1 MKIQNFIQE
10 QIHMEHVPMRQSNIA
25 LSDNISA
32 KLADLDRAS
41 FEYTEGISAD
51 ETLFARSLAHSITED
66 VCRDRGV
73 SVEKTAQLKK
83 QVEEGTYE
91 PDPMAIPVLEQLCTV
106 LEQLCQVEADKLT
119 VISADRPD
127 QLESLLNDENMLLL
141 QLRGLDKKRS
151 DLLRRSGLEGLTFR
165 QILMQEDS
173 EEAVALL
180 SPILERLSSQAEK
193 LKKIKGGTDRLIR
206 IRMKQLEQRLS
217 GAKQSDPHVYDK
229 YV

>member
-1 MKIQNFIQE
+1 
-10 QIHMEHVPMRQSNIA
+10 MRA
-25 LSDNISA
+25 P
-32 KLADLDRAS
+32 
-41 FEYTEGISAD
+41 E
-51 ETLFARSLAHSITED
+51 SL
-66 VCRDRGV
+66 
-73 SVEKTAQLKK
+73 
-83 QVEEGTYE
+83 
-91 PDPMAIPVLEQLCTV
+91 IPVLEQLCTV

-180 SPILERLSSQAEK
+180 SPILERLSIQAEK

-206 IRMKQLEQRLS
+206 IRMKQLEQRLA

>member
-1 MKIQNFIQE
+1 
-10 QIHMEHVPMRQSNIA
+10 MRA
-25 LSDNISA
+25 P
-32 KLADLDRAS
+32 
-41 FEYTEGISAD
+41 E
-51 ETLFARSLAHSITED
+51 SL
-66 VCRDRGV
+66 
-73 SVEKTAQLKK
+73 
-83 QVEEGTYE
+83 
-91 PDPMAIPVLEQLCTV
+91 IPVLEQLCTV

-151 DLLRRSGLEGLTFR
+151 DLLRKSGLEGLTFR

-173 EEAVALL
+173 EEVVALL

>member
-1 MKIQNFIQE
+1 
-10 QIHMEHVPMRQSNIA
+10 MRA
-25 LSDNISA
+25 P
-32 KLADLDRAS
+32 
-41 FEYTEGISAD
+41 E
-51 ETLFARSLAHSITED
+51 SL
-66 VCRDRGV
+66 
-73 SVEKTAQLKK
+73 
-83 QVEEGTYE
+83 
-91 PDPMAIPVLEQLCTV
+91 IPVLEQLCTV

-151 DLLRRSGLEGLTFR
+151 DLLRKSGLEGLTFR

-206 IRMKQLEQRLS
+206 IRMKQLEQHLS

>member
-1 MKIQNFIQE
+1 
-10 QIHMEHVPMRQSNIA
+10 MRA
-25 LSDNISA
+25 P
-32 KLADLDRAS
+32 
-41 FEYTEGISAD
+41 E
-51 ETLFARSLAHSITED
+51 SL
-66 VCRDRGV
+66 
-73 SVEKTAQLKK
+73 
-83 QVEEGTYE
+83 
-91 PDPMAIPVLEQLCTV
+91 IPVLEQLCTV

-151 DLLRRSGLEGLTFR
+151 DLLRKSGLEGLTFR

-193 LKKIKGGTDRLIR
+193 LKKVKGGTDRLIR

>member
-1 MKIQNFIQE
+1 
-10 QIHMEHVPMRQSNIA
+10 MRA
-25 LSDNISA
+25 P
-32 KLADLDRAS
+32 
-41 FEYTEGISAD
+41 E
-51 ETLFARSLAHSITED
+51 SL
-66 VCRDRGV
+66 
-73 SVEKTAQLKK
+73 
-83 QVEEGTYE
+83 
-91 PDPMAIPVLEQLCTV
+91 IPVLEQLCTV

-119 VISADRPD
+119 VISADHPD

-151 DLLRRSGLEGLTFR
+151 DFLRRSGLEGLTFR

-193 LKKIKGGTDRLIR
+193 LKKVKGGTDRLIR

>member
-1 MKIQNFIQE
+1 
-10 QIHMEHVPMRQSNIA
+10 MRA
-25 LSDNISA
+25 P
-32 KLADLDRAS
+32 
-41 FEYTEGISAD
+41 E
-51 ETLFARSLAHSITED
+51 SL
-66 VCRDRGV
+66 
-73 SVEKTAQLKK
+73 
-83 QVEEGTYE
+83 
-91 PDPMAIPVLEQLCTV
+91 IPVLEQLCTV
-106 LEQLCQVEADKLT
+106 LEQLCRVEADKLT
-119 VISADRPD
+119 VVSADHPD

-151 DLLRRSGLEGLTFR
+151 DLLRKSGLEGLTFR

-173 EEAVALL
+173 EEVVALL
-180 SPILERLSSQAEK
+180 SPILERLSIQAEK

>member
-1 MKIQNFIQE
+1 
-10 QIHMEHVPMRQSNIA
+10 MRA
-25 LSDNISA
+25 P
-32 KLADLDRAS
+32 
-41 FEYTEGISAD
+41 E
-51 ETLFARSLAHSITED
+51 SL
-66 VCRDRGV
+66 
-73 SVEKTAQLKK
+73 
-83 QVEEGTYE
+83 
-91 PDPMAIPVLEQLCTV
+91 IPVLEQLCTV
-106 LEQLCQVEADKLT
+106 LEQLCRVEADKLT
-119 VISADRPD
+119 VVSADRPD

-151 DLLRRSGLEGLTFR
+151 DLLCRSGLEGLTFR

-180 SPILERLSSQAEK
+180 SPLLERLSIQAEK
-193 LKKIKGGTDRLIR
+193 LKKVKGGTDRLIR

>member
-1 MKIQNFIQE
+1 
-10 QIHMEHVPMRQSNIA
+10 MRA
-25 LSDNISA
+25 P
-32 KLADLDRAS
+32 
-41 FEYTEGISAD
+41 E
-51 ETLFARSLAHSITED
+51 SL
-66 VCRDRGV
+66 
-73 SVEKTAQLKK
+73 
-83 QVEEGTYE
+83 
-91 PDPMAIPVLEQLCTV
+91 IPVLEQLCTV
-106 LEQLCQVEADKLT
+106 LEQLCRVEADKLT
-119 VISADRPD
+119 VVSADHPD
-127 QLESLLNDENMLLL
+127 QLESLL
-141 QLRGLDKKRS
+141 S

>member
-1 MKIQNFIQE
+1 
-10 QIHMEHVPMRQSNIA
+10 MRAPES
-25 LSDNISA
+25 
-32 KLADLDRAS
+32 R
-41 FEYTEGISAD
+41 
-51 ETLFARSLAHSITED
+51 
-66 VCRDRGV
+66 
-73 SVEKTAQLKK
+73 
-83 QVEEGTYE
+83 
-91 PDPMAIPVLEQLCTV
+91 IPVLEQLCTV
-106 LEQLCQVEADKLT
+106 LEQLCRVEADKLT
-119 VISADRPD
+119 VVSADHPD

-151 DLLRRSGLEGLTFR
+151 DLLRRSGLDGLTFR

-173 EEAVALL
+173 EEVVALL

>member
-1 MKIQNFIQE
+1 
-10 QIHMEHVPMRQSNIA
+10 MRA
-25 LSDNISA
+25 P
-32 KLADLDRAS
+32 
-41 FEYTEGISAD
+41 E
-51 ETLFARSLAHSITED
+51 SL
-66 VCRDRGV
+66 
-73 SVEKTAQLKK
+73 
-83 QVEEGTYE
+83 
-91 PDPMAIPVLEQLCTV
+91 IPVLEQLCTV

-119 VISADRPD
+119 VTSADRPD

-173 EEAVALL
+173 EEVVALL

-193 LKKIKGGTDRLIR
+193 LKKVKGGTDRLIR
-206 IRMKQLEQRLS
+206 IRMKQLEQRLA

>member
-1 MKIQNFIQE
+1 
-10 QIHMEHVPMRQSNIA
+10 MRA
-25 LSDNISA
+25 P
-32 KLADLDRAS
+32 
-41 FEYTEGISAD
+41 E
-51 ETLFARSLAHSITED
+51 SL
-66 VCRDRGV
+66 
-73 SVEKTAQLKK
+73 
-83 QVEEGTYE
+83 
-91 PDPMAIPVLEQLCTV
+91 IPVLEQLCTV
-106 LEQLCQVEADKLT
+106 LEQLCRVEADKLT

-151 DLLRRSGLEGLTFR
+151 DLLRKSGLEGLTFR

-180 SPILERLSSQAEK
+180 SPILERLSIQAEK
-193 LKKIKGGTDRLIR
+193 LKKVKGGTDRLIR
-206 IRMKQLEQRLS
+206 IRMKQLEQRLA

>member
-1 MKIQNFIQE
+1 
-10 QIHMEHVPMRQSNIA
+10 MRA
-25 LSDNISA
+25 P
-32 KLADLDRAS
+32 
-41 FEYTEGISAD
+41 E
-51 ETLFARSLAHSITED
+51 SL
-66 VCRDRGV
+66 
-73 SVEKTAQLKK
+73 
-83 QVEEGTYE
+83 
-91 PDPMAIPVLEQLCTV
+91 IPVLEQLCTV

-173 EEAVALL
+173 EEVVALL
-180 SPILERLSSQAEK
+180 SPILERLSSQVEK
-193 LKKIKGGTDRLIR
+193 LKKVKGGTDRLIR

>member
-1 MKIQNFIQE
+1 
-10 QIHMEHVPMRQSNIA
+10 MRA
-25 LSDNISA
+25 P
-32 KLADLDRAS
+32 
-41 FEYTEGISAD
+41 E
-51 ETLFARSLAHSITED
+51 SL
-66 VCRDRGV
+66 
-73 SVEKTAQLKK
+73 
-83 QVEEGTYE
+83 
-91 PDPMAIPVLEQLCTV
+91 IPVLEQLCTV
-106 LEQLCQVEADKLT
+106 LEQLCRVEADKLT
-119 VISADRPD
+119 VVSADHPD

-151 DLLRRSGLEGLTFR
+151 DLLRKSGLEGLTFR

-173 EEAVALL
+173 EEVVALL
-180 SPILERLSSQAEK
+180 SPILELLSSQAEK

>member
-1 MKIQNFIQE
+1 
-10 QIHMEHVPMRQSNIA
+10 MRA
-25 LSDNISA
+25 P
-32 KLADLDRAS
+32 
-41 FEYTEGISAD
+41 E
-51 ETLFARSLAHSITED
+51 SL
-66 VCRDRGV
+66 
-73 SVEKTAQLKK
+73 
-83 QVEEGTYE
+83 
-91 PDPMAIPVLEQLCTV
+91 IPVLEQLCTV

-141 QLRGLDKKRS
+141 QLRGLEKKRR
-151 DLLRRSGLEGLTFR
+151 DLLRKSGLEGLTFR

-173 EEAVALL
+173 EEVVALL

>member
-1 MKIQNFIQE
+1 
-10 QIHMEHVPMRQSNIA
+10 MRA
-25 LSDNISA
+25 P
-32 KLADLDRAS
+32 
-41 FEYTEGISAD
+41 E
-51 ETLFARSLAHSITED
+51 SL
-66 VCRDRGV
+66 
-73 SVEKTAQLKK
+73 
-83 QVEEGTYE
+83 
-91 PDPMAIPVLEQLCTV
+91 IPVLEQLCTV

-151 DLLRRSGLEGLTFR
+151 DLLRKSGLEGLTFR

-173 EEAVALL
+173 DEAVALL

-193 LKKIKGGTDRLIR
+193 LKKVKGGTDRLIR

>member
-1 MKIQNFIQE
+1 
-10 QIHMEHVPMRQSNIA
+10 MRA
-25 LSDNISA
+25 P
-32 KLADLDRAS
+32 
-41 FEYTEGISAD
+41 E
-51 ETLFARSLAHSITED
+51 SL
-66 VCRDRGV
+66 
-73 SVEKTAQLKK
+73 
-83 QVEEGTYE
+83 
-91 PDPMAIPVLEQLCTV
+91 IPVLEQLCR
-106 LEQLCQVEADKLT
+106 VEADKLT
-119 VISADRPD
+119 VVSADHPD
-127 QLESLLNDENMLLL
+127 QLESLLNDENVLLL

-180 SPILERLSSQAEK
+180 SPILERLSIQAEK

>member
-1 MKIQNFIQE
+1 
-10 QIHMEHVPMRQSNIA
+10 MRA
-25 LSDNISA
+25 P
-32 KLADLDRAS
+32 
-41 FEYTEGISAD
+41 E
-51 ETLFARSLAHSITED
+51 SL
-66 VCRDRGV
+66 
-73 SVEKTAQLKK
+73 
-83 QVEEGTYE
+83 
-91 PDPMAIPVLEQLCTV
+91 IPVLEQLCTV

-151 DLLRRSGLEGLTFR
+151 DLLRKSGLEGLTFR

-173 EEAVALL
+173 EEVVTLL

>member
-1 MKIQNFIQE
+1 
-10 QIHMEHVPMRQSNIA
+10 MRA
-25 LSDNISA
+25 P
-32 KLADLDRAS
+32 
-41 FEYTEGISAD
+41 E
-51 ETLFARSLAHSITED
+51 SL
-66 VCRDRGV
+66 
-73 SVEKTAQLKK
+73 
-83 QVEEGTYE
+83 
-91 PDPMAIPVLEQLCTV
+91 IPVLEQLCTV

-173 EEAVALL
+173 DEAVALL

-193 LKKIKGGTDRLIR
+193 LKKVKGGTDRLIR

>member
-1 MKIQNFIQE
+1 
-10 QIHMEHVPMRQSNIA
+10 MRA
-25 LSDNISA
+25 P
-32 KLADLDRAS
+32 
-41 FEYTEGISAD
+41 E
-51 ETLFARSLAHSITED
+51 SL
-66 VCRDRGV
+66 
-73 SVEKTAQLKK
+73 
-83 QVEEGTYE
+83 
-91 PDPMAIPVLEQLCTV
+91 IPV

-119 VISADRPD
+119 VISADHPD

-193 LKKIKGGTDRLIR
+193 LKKVKGGTDRLIR
-206 IRMKQLEQRLS
+206 IRMKQLEQRLA

>member
-1 MKIQNFIQE
+1 
-10 QIHMEHVPMRQSNIA
+10 MR
-25 LSDNISA
+25 
-32 KLADLDRAS
+32 
-41 FEYTEGISAD
+41 
-51 ETLFARSLAHSITED
+51 ARESL
-66 VCRDRGV
+66 G
-73 SVEKTAQLKK
+73 
-83 QVEEGTYE
+83 
-91 PDPMAIPVLEQLCTV
+91 PVLEQLCSV
-106 LEQLCQVEADKLT
+106 LEQLCRVEADKLT
-119 VISADRPD
+119 VVSADHPD

-180 SPILERLSSQAEK
+180 SPILERLSIQAEK
-193 LKKIKGGTDRLIR
+193 LKKVKGGTDRLIR
-206 IRMKQLEQRLS
+206 IRMKQLEQRLA

>member
-1 MKIQNFIQE
+1 
-10 QIHMEHVPMRQSNIA
+10 MRA
-25 LSDNISA
+25 P
-32 KLADLDRAS
+32 
-41 FEYTEGISAD
+41 E
-51 ETLFARSLAHSITED
+51 SL
-66 VCRDRGV
+66 
-73 SVEKTAQLKK
+73 
-83 QVEEGTYE
+83 
-91 PDPMAIPVLEQLCTV
+91 IPVLEQLCTV
-106 LEQLCQVEADKLT
+106 LEQLCRVEADKLT
-119 VISADRPD
+119 VVSADRPD

-151 DLLRRSGLEGLTFR
+151 DLLRKSGLEGLTFR

-173 EEAVALL
+173 EEVVALL

-206 IRMKQLEQRLS
+206 IRMKQLEQRLA

>member
-1 MKIQNFIQE
+1 
-10 QIHMEHVPMRQSNIA
+10 MRA
-25 LSDNISA
+25 P
-32 KLADLDRAS
+32 
-41 FEYTEGISAD
+41 E
-51 ETLFARSLAHSITED
+51 SL
-66 VCRDRGV
+66 
-73 SVEKTAQLKK
+73 
-83 QVEEGTYE
+83 
-91 PDPMAIPVLEQLCTV
+91 IPVLEQLCTV

-151 DLLRRSGLEGLTFR
+151 DLLRKSGLEGLTFR

-180 SPILERLSSQAEK
+180 SPILERLSIQAEK
-193 LKKIKGGTDRLIR
+193 LKKVKGGTDRLIR

>member
-1 MKIQNFIQE
+1 
-10 QIHMEHVPMRQSNIA
+10 MRA
-25 LSDNISA
+25 P
-32 KLADLDRAS
+32 
-41 FEYTEGISAD
+41 E
-51 ETLFARSLAHSITED
+51 SL
-66 VCRDRGV
+66 
-73 SVEKTAQLKK
+73 
-83 QVEEGTYE
+83 
-91 PDPMAIPVLEQLCTV
+91 IPVLEQLCTV

-119 VISADRPD
+119 VISADHPH

-173 EEAVALL
+173 EEVVALL

>member
-1 MKIQNFIQE
+1 
-10 QIHMEHVPMRQSNIA
+10 MRA
-25 LSDNISA
+25 P
-32 KLADLDRAS
+32 
-41 FEYTEGISAD
+41 E
-51 ETLFARSLAHSITED
+51 SL
-66 VCRDRGV
+66 
-73 SVEKTAQLKK
+73 
-83 QVEEGTYE
+83 
-91 PDPMAIPVLEQLCTV
+91 IPVLEQLCTV

-173 EEAVALL
+173 EEVVALL

-206 IRMKQLEQRLS
+206 IRMKQLEQRLA

>member
-1 MKIQNFIQE
+1 
-10 QIHMEHVPMRQSNIA
+10 MRA
-25 LSDNISA
+25 P
-32 KLADLDRAS
+32 
-41 FEYTEGISAD
+41 E
-51 ETLFARSLAHSITED
+51 SL
-66 VCRDRGV
+66 
-73 SVEKTAQLKK
+73 
-83 QVEEGTYE
+83 
-91 PDPMAIPVLEQLCTV
+91 IPVLEQLCTV

-173 EEAVALL
+173 EEVVALL

-193 LKKIKGGTDRLIR
+193 LKKVKGGTDRLIR
-206 IRMKQLEQRLS
+206 IRMKQLEQRLA

>member
-1 MKIQNFIQE
+1 
-10 QIHMEHVPMRQSNIA
+10 MRA
-25 LSDNISA
+25 P
-32 KLADLDRAS
+32 
-41 FEYTEGISAD
+41 E
-51 ETLFARSLAHSITED
+51 SL
-66 VCRDRGV
+66 
-73 SVEKTAQLKK
+73 
-83 QVEEGTYE
+83 
-91 PDPMAIPVLEQLCTV
+91 IPVLEQLCTV

-193 LKKIKGGTDRLIR
+193 LKKVKGGTDRLIR
-206 IRMKQLEQRLS
+206 IRMKQLEQRLA

>member
-1 MKIQNFIQE
+1 
-10 QIHMEHVPMRQSNIA
+10 MRA
-25 LSDNISA
+25 P
-32 KLADLDRAS
+32 
-41 FEYTEGISAD
+41 E
-51 ETLFARSLAHSITED
+51 SL
-66 VCRDRGV
+66 
-73 SVEKTAQLKK
+73 
-83 QVEEGTYE
+83 
-91 PDPMAIPVLEQLCTV
+91 IPVVEQLCTV

-151 DLLRRSGLEGLTFR
+151 DLLRKSGLEGLTFR

-173 EEAVALL
+173 EEVVALL

>member
-1 MKIQNFIQE
+1 
-10 QIHMEHVPMRQSNIA
+10 MRA
-25 LSDNISA
+25 P
-32 KLADLDRAS
+32 
-41 FEYTEGISAD
+41 E
-51 ETLFARSLAHSITED
+51 SL
-66 VCRDRGV
+66 
-73 SVEKTAQLKK
+73 
-83 QVEEGTYE
+83 
-91 PDPMAIPVLEQLCTV
+91 IPVLEQLCTV
-106 LEQLCQVEADKLT
+106 LEQLCRVEADKLP
-119 VISADRPD
+119 VVSADHPD

-151 DLLRRSGLEGLTFR
+151 DLLRKSGLEGLTFR

-173 EEAVALL
+173 EEVVALL

-206 IRMKQLEQRLS
+206 IRMKQLEQRLA

>member
-1 MKIQNFIQE
+1 
-10 QIHMEHVPMRQSNIA
+10 MRA
-25 LSDNISA
+25 P
-32 KLADLDRAS
+32 
-41 FEYTEGISAD
+41 E
-51 ETLFARSLAHSITED
+51 SL
-66 VCRDRGV
+66 
-73 SVEKTAQLKK
+73 
-83 QVEEGTYE
+83 
-91 PDPMAIPVLEQLCTV
+91 IPVLEQLCTV
-106 LEQLCQVEADKLT
+106 LEQLCRVEADKLA
-119 VISADRPD
+119 VVSADHPD

-193 LKKIKGGTDRLIR
+193 LKKVKGGTDRLIR
-206 IRMKQLEQRLS
+206 IRMKQLEQRLA